1 MATKQVAF
9 RLDEKLL
16 KRVDDY
22 AKYLQR
28 QSYWRGIKIHRAD
41 AVRVLLTKAL
51 DEALE
56 NEPVYE
62 EDDG

>member
-22 AKYLQR
+22 ARYLQR
-28 QSYWRGIKIHRAD
+28 ESHWLGKRIHRVD

-51 DEALE
+51 NDALV
-56 NEPVYE
+56 NEPIYE
-62 EDDG
+62 ENND